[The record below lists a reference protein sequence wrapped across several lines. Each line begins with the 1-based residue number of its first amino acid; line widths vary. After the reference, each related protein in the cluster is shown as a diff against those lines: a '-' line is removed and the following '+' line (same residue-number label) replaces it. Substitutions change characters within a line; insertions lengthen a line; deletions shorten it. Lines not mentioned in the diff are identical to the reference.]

1 MTTHKPINPPSP
13 LAICLEDLGSEVLS
27 RRFLSCVAM
36 VGSEPGLTLD
46 GFGRVRWRTEAGAR
60 GELELWVSGDG
71 CLMLMRQRGGPKV
84 RVTRGG
90 RHLDAP
96 EEKPVVLLSGDVLS
110 LKEKELK
117 VHVHGTVDDGYEPMW
132 FDPTAE
138 AAVEHSQGTT
148 TGKASAFSSS
158 AVDEN
163 EGEDESIR
171 PGSTVPGRRGRRVLR
186 ATAAALAL
194 GTAMGAAACNRDGKT
209 SNPKSVSGEKGSK
222 AAQEAD
228 AGPPGHTRQWMDQP
242 SFDGG
247 LTGPEGEPPGKKSTE
262 PRKPPPPI
270 DVRVHPPKVAPPT
283 RKP

>member
-1 MTTHKPINPPSP
+1 MTTHTYTPSR
-13 LAICLEDLGSEVLS
+13 LAICLEDLGSEDLS

-46 GFGRVRWRTEAGAR
+46 EFGRVYWMAETSGW

-110 LKEKELK
+110 LSKKELK

-138 AAVEHSQGTT
+138 AAVEHSQSTT
-148 TGKASAFSSS
+148 TGNSS
-158 AVDEN
+158 AISSNAFDEN
-163 EGEDESIR
+163 KGEDESIR
-171 PGSTVPGRRGRRVLR
+171 PGIASGGRGRRVLR

-194 GTAMGAAACNRDGKT
+194 GTVMGAAGCNRDAKT
-209 SNPKSVSGEKGSK
+209 SNPKSVSGENDTK
-222 AAQEAD
+222 AAEKAD
-228 AGPPGHTRQWMDQP
+228 AGPPGQNRQWMDEA

-247 LTGPEGEPPGKKSTE
+247 LTGPEGEPPGKKSAE
-262 PRKPPPPI
+262 PRKPRPPI